1 MERLG
6 LSGYGLSRELGTS
19 EAAISNIRNGKNP
32 PNILLVQ
39 ALLNKYE
46 EVDPGWLLSG
56 KGRMFRRPL
65 SEETTSPGPVQS
77 VKGSDDIAERLSRIE
92 DLLIKGL
99 SAQLERDVLVD
110 ESISDLS
117 RQVDEQEKLLKAFK
131 KVLDKR
137 P

>member
-65 SEETTSPGPVQS
+65 SEETTSPGLVQS
-77 VKGSDDIAERLSRIE
+77 VKGFDDIAERLSRIE
-92 DLLIKGL
+92 DLLIKSL